1 VDKYLVY
8 DEWSIDNKISSSK
21 CKCFNVFTYRICK
34 NDKDKEIFM
43 CKVSRGHSAGL
54 STAAQRAGQDGTAE
68 RGQDG
73 TVVGFVPSYPAITA
87 SHFMLV
93 TMAFD

>member
-1 VDKYLVY
+1 
-8 DEWSIDNKISSSK
+8 
-21 CKCFNVFTYRICK
+21 
-34 NDKDKEIFM
+34 M